1 VLDGAMGSEL
11 EERGYRL
18 SDLLWSATALI
29 EEPDAI
35 ASVHRDYVAAG
46 ADVLISASYQASRW
60 GFEKEGRSGDDAD
73 QQMLESI
80 ALARAAAATGHHN
93 VLVAAS
99 VGPYGAVLGGGQ
111 EYVGNY
117 GLTKKQLIDFHRE
130 RLVVLASGQPDAFA
144 CETIPDLLEVEAL
157 LEALADFSHIP
168 AWISM
173 SCRDGDST
181 CAGQPYREL
190 GDVTAG
196 NAQIAAIGVNCTKPE
211 FVSSLLEKV
220 SGWGPLVVYPNA
232 GRVWDG
238 VHKVWLGDGD
248 MVLPA
253 SAVDEWVDLGAR
265 LVGGCCGLGPA
276 AISAISAQF
285 A

>member
-1 VLDGAMGSEL
+1 MLFRSPIVLDGAMGSEL

-73 QQMLESI
+73 RQMLESI
-80 ALARAAAATGHHN
+80 ALARAAAATGDHD

-117 GLTKKQLIDFHRE
+117 GLTKKQLVDFH
-130 RLVVLASGQPDAFA
+130 
-144 CETIPDLLEVEAL
+144 
-157 LEALADFSHIP
+157 
-168 AWISM
+168 
-173 SCRDGDST
+173 
-181 CAGQPYREL
+181 
-190 GDVTAG
+190 
-196 NAQIAAIGVNCTKPE
+196 QI
-211 FVSSLLEKV
+211 
-220 SGWGPLVVYPNA
+220 
-232 GRVWDG
+232 GRAHV
-238 VHKVWLGDGD
+238 
-248 MVLPA
+248 
-253 SAVDEWVDLGAR
+253 
-265 LVGGCCGLGPA
+265 
-276 AISAISAQF
+276 
-285 A
+285 